1 MNNKTANNSPIID
14 IRQVNKTYQVG
25 GQPLHALNNI
35 NLSIEQGEYISLMGA
50 SGSGKSTLLN
60 MIGLL
65 DRPDSGQYQ
74 LLAQN
79 TENLKE
85 EARALLRR
93 QHIGFVFQSF
103 HLIPR
108 LTALENVELPLM
120 LSGTNLDLRREK
132 AKAILAELGLAK
144 HFNQRPKQLSGGQLQ
159 RVGIAR
165 ALITEPRILL
175 ADEPT
180 GNLDQASG
188 LEVTDIL
195 ERYNQSGIT
204 LIVVTHDMNLGDRA
218 HRKLTMLDGKIIKD
232 NYSLNKES
240 SFHETN

>member
-1 MNNKTANNSPIID
+1 
-14 IRQVNKTYQVG
+14 
-25 GQPLHALNNI
+25 
-35 NLSIEQGEYISLMGA
+35 MGP

-74 LLAQN
+74 LLGEN
-79 TENLKE
+79 TEQLPE
-85 EARALLRR
+85 EQRALLRR

-120 LSGTNLDLRREK
+120 LSGIKPEIRREK
-132 AKAILAELGLAK
+132 ATKILTELGLAK
-144 HFNQRPKQLSGGQLQ
+144 HLQQSPKQLSGGQLQ

-165 ALITEPRILL
+165 ALITEPKILL

-188 LEVTDIL
+188 LEVSDIL
-195 ERYNQSGIT
+195 ERYNNKGIT
-204 LIVVTHDMNLGDRA
+204 LIVVTHDIALGSRA
-218 HRKLTMLDGKIIKD
+218 KRKLNMVDGVIVQDSAALSQKALS
-232 NYSLNKES
+232 NA
-240 SFHETN
+240 TC

>member
-120 LSGTNLDLRREK
+120 LSGTNLDVRREK